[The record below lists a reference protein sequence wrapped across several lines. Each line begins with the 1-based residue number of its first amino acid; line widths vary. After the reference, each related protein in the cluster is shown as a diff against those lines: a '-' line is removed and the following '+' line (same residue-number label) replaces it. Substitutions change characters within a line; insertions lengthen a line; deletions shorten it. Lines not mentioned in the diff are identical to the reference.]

1 MSRQELIDKLPG
13 TGPVYDESG
22 ERVGEARYMLWVYQ
36 EMKSAGTLQD
46 PDAEL
51 PGLKDIRGR
60 VEGLDTFDLLGKT
73 LTLHLEDGRHLD
85 FLIENSG
92 GDIAGSGD
100 FYNLP
105 ED

>member
-1 MSRQELIDKLPG
+1 MLSKKLIDELSG
-13 TGPVYDESG
+13 TGAVYDESG
-22 ERVGEARYMLWVYQ
+22 KRVGEARYMLWVYQ
-36 EMKSAGTLQD
+36 EMKFAGTLQD

-51 PGLKDIRGR
+51 PGLKDIKGR
-60 VEGLDTFDLLGKT
+60 VENLDTFDLLGKT